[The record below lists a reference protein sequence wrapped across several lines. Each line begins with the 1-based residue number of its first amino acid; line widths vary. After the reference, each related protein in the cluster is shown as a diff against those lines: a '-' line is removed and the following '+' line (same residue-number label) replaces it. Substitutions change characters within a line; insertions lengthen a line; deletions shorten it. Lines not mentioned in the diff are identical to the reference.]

1 MSIPQRVQR
10 VDSPDEDEYGFF
22 CDESGQNGLD
32 GSALSLIVGNTFQ
45 GKGSF
50 DEGEGRHNQHASARV
65 TASTTD
71 SIISLNACIE
81 QRNSRPDAVA
91 TTLGMS
97 RRHSSSLSTSMNSSI
112 STPAPSPH
120 CSQKSSMSSLAEG
133 SESGDHELTDFD
145 NLAEA
150 PVWIVS
156 EGACAHC
163 DECRRRIV
171 YTAHHTQ
178 PGRVFSRLFP
188 VNRRGN
194 SSSSSFPLHDNGS
207 GLLSSSSSSSSVA
220 SSATT
225 FSGIQRL
232 NSDEFD
238 RPTAAALGGF
248 RVLSGRFGQQWAE
261 FELASSSSSVA
272 SSATTF
278 SGIQRLN
285 SDEFDRPTAAALGGF
300 RVLSGRFGQQ
310 WAEFEL
316 VVSSRT
322 AVHRAWRTH
331 ADVGL
336 LIDLVGVAR
345 KHQKMPNTN
354 LAWEMLQRQRR
365 WFNATEMLYLIDKRQ
380 ILDMLFENLLYE
392 LDSPTQLL
400 NFVDDATWS
409 GSATGLDSKGGGRTS
424 ACTCEE
430 GLGPSTREEQAP
442 ALEPFRAVG

>member
-1 MSIPQRVQR
+1 MIHRRVQSI
-10 VDSPDEDEYGFF
+10 DASDEDDYGFF
-22 CDESGQNGLD
+22 CDESGQNGHSLVD
-32 GSALSLIVGNTFQ
+32 GSVLSLIVGNTFQ
-45 GKGSF
+45 GKGSYNV
-50 DEGEGRHNQHASARV
+50 DEGHHDQHASAQV
-65 TASTTD
+65 TASTVE
-71 SIISLNACIE
+71 SIVSLNACIE

-97 RRHSSSLSTSMNSSI
+97 RHSSSLSTFTKQSI
-112 STPAPSPH
+112 YTPAPSPH
-120 CSQKSSMSSLAEG
+120 CSHKSSMSSLADG
-133 SESGDHELTDFD
+133 SESGDPEFIDSSLSTTPDLD
-145 NLAEA
+145 NLTEA

-156 EGACAHC
+156 EGTCTQC
-163 DECRRRIV
+163 DECCRRLV
-171 YTAHHTQ
+171 YNAYHTQ

-188 VNRRGN
+188 VIRRRN
-194 SSSSSFPLHDNGS
+194 SSSSYFPAHDADS
-207 GLLSSSSSSSSVA
+207 GLLSSSSVA
-220 SSATT
+220 DSANT

-238 RPTAAALGGF
+238 HPTAAALGG
-248 RVLSGRFGQQWAE
+248 
-261 FELASSSSSVA
+261 
-272 SSATTF
+272 
-278 SGIQRLN
+278 I
-285 SDEFDRPTAAALGGF
+285 

-322 AVHRAWRTH
+322 AVYRAWRTH

-345 KHQKMPNTN
+345 KRQKMPNTN